1 MDYYDLKNMEWS
13 GEYLCNSMGA
23 DLLAKVL
30 REVSTTSLGQ
40 KIFIDAT
47 LFLFYGFYESM
58 NQNE

>member
-30 REVSTTSLGQ
+30 REVSITDSVQ
-40 KIFIDAT
+40 EIFISVI
-47 LFLFYGFYESM
+47 LFCLSDPM
-58 NQNE
+58 RQCSRII